1 MKRMFNP
8 MLFLMSNVPDVER
21 NLELIMSALQL
32 TTDSVKNIKN
42 GIDNFQTSILK
53 MAKSMSD
60 ASGQDPPVKPQ
71 VPESEPEPVPEP
83 EPAVTPDP

>member
-42 GIDNFQTSILK
+42 GIDSFQTSILK
-53 MAKSMSD
+53 MAKSMSGEN
-60 ASGQDPPVKPQ
+60 GQEPPVPPQ
-71 VPESEPEPVPEP
+71 GPEPSVTSDPEP
-83 EPAVTPDP
+83 